1 MKRKSSFLA
10 HACFALTLTSLLA
23 AQANNQPP
31 TAESSANQSAPIPMD
46 QLGAVAGKQYQGD
59 GLSVIATPDGA
70 RLRCA
75 FQRLE
80 GQVTREGLWLSSTA
94 DNNSGERF
102 RVMAMQVGRC
112 NSSAQADEFGFD
124 FLNPLTRP
132 PATLSPSDAERDGG
146 EGTPAFWPRER
157 D

>member
-1 MKRKSSFLA
+1 METAICANSRIDSLYHRTKVASRNPHAMKRKP
-10 HACFALTLTSLLA
+10 SLLA
-23 AQANNQPP
+23 YSCFVLALTTLLTAHANNQPP
-31 TAESSANQSAPIPMD
+31 TAASAANQSAPIPMD

-70 RLRCA
+70 TLRCA

-102 RVMAMQVGRC
+102 RVMAMAVGR
-112 NSSAQADEFGFD
+112 AEEFGVRRHRFG
-124 FLNPLTRP
+124 R
-132 PATLSPSDAERDGG
+132 AIGG
-146 EGTPAFWPRER
+146 
-157 D
+157 